1 MEKSFIINLISH
13 PFVITVLFIVVSTVV
28 AAFIRRITRDKCLKD
43 FARDMVTLQEIDGD
57 LIRGELTVANTGLE
71 FIYPAKQTNEH
82 GGIETS
88 YILYKNEY
96 ANIQLLIR
104 YHDQLSEAG
113 KKERER
119 ELKRTYHPNF
129 LRRFGRGLQN
139 VFKTVRDSVMEV
151 VNMLMSQAK
160 KATPAGAVL
169 TSQDKY
175 VSRMKQDLI
184 SSGSTSYEPL
194 LEKYIGHE
202 VVLEMIAGDKLCKYR
217 GVLKDYTAD
226 FIEIM
231 DVDYEATDAGSP
243 KKADLVIPRKHGLVR
258 HFAEEKR

>member
-1 MEKSFIINLISH
+1 MEKSFLINLISN
-13 PFVITVLFIVVSTVV
+13 PFVITVLFIAISTVV
-28 AAFIRRITRDKCLKD
+28 AAFIRRVTRDKCLKD
-43 FARDMVTLQEIDGD
+43 FAGDMVTLQEVDGD
-57 LIRGELTVANTGLE
+57 LVRGKLAVENTGLE
-71 FIYPAKQTNEH
+71 FIYPARQTNEH
-82 GGIETS
+82 GAIETS
-88 YILYKNEY
+88 YILYKHEY

-104 YHDQLSEAG
+104 YHDQLSDAG

-129 LRRFGRGLQN
+129 LRRFGRRLQN

-151 VNMLMSQAK
+151 VNLLMSQAK
-160 KATPAGAVL
+160 KATPAGGVL
-169 TSQDKY
+169 ASQDKY
-175 VSRMKQDLI
+175 VSRMKQDLM
-184 SSGSTSYEPL
+184 GSAGTSYEPL
-194 LEKYIGHE
+194 LEKYIGHK
-202 VVLEMIAGDKLCKYR
+202 VVLEMIAGDKLCEYR

-231 DVDYEATDAGSP
+231 DVDYEATDAASP

>member
-1 MEKSFIINLISH
+1 MEKSFLVEFISN
-13 PFVITVLFIVVSTVV
+13 PFVITVVFIIVSTVV
-28 AAFIRRITRDKCLKD
+28 AAFIRRVTRDKCLKD
-43 FARDMVTLQEIDGD
+43 LAGDMVTLREVDGD
-57 LIRGELTVANTGLE
+57 LIRGELIVANTGLE

-82 GGIETS
+82 DGIETS
-88 YILYKNEY
+88 YILYKHEY

-104 YHDQLSEAG
+104 YHEQLSEAG
-113 KKERER
+113 KKKRES

-129 LRRFGRGLQN
+129 LRRFGRRLQN

-175 VSRMKQDLI
+175 ISRMKQDLI
-184 SSGSTSYEPL
+184 SSAGTSYEPL
-194 LEKYIGHE
+194 LEKYIGHK
-202 VVLEMIAGDKLCKYR
+202 VVFEMIAGDKLCEYR

-231 DVDYEATDAGSP
+231 DVDYEQAVAGSG

-258 HFAEEKR
+258 HFAE